1 MATGLQQAEDAF
13 AGMLSGPTP
22 DKQQQLEAGTED
34 AGQETEEPEVEA
46 SPEVEEPE
54 ETQEAETE
62 EPEESYYPIKL
73 DGVDH
78 EVTLGEALA
87 GYQRQSDYTKKT
99 QQLAQDKKQVETE
112 VEAAKKEKV
121 QYQQSLERLIHDQQ
135 AQQPQEPDWDTLY
148 ESDPLEWMKQK
159 ELVRTQK
166 ENALELQQEHYR
178 MQQVKQAEQEEQM
191 RGYLQAQHQSL
202 MSAIPEWSDPKV
214 MQQEKNDIRNY
225 AVSIGYSESEVS
237 QVYDSRAVLALRS
250 AMIASDLSGKGAKK
264 LKPAP
269 SAIRAISPGSAPS
282 QPKKQTSLHKAKIRL
297 AKSGKMSDAAE
308 IFKQLL

>member
-1 MATGLQQAEDAF
+1 MATGLQQAEEAF
-13 AGMLSGPTP
+13 AGMLSGATP

-34 AGQETEEPEVEA
+34 AGQEAEEPEVEA

-62 EPEESYYPIKL
+62 EPEEAYYPVKL

-99 QQLAQDKKQVETE
+99 QQLAQEKKQVETE
-112 VEAAKKEKV
+112 VEAAKREKM

-202 MSAIPEWSDPKV
+202 MGAIPEWSDPKV

-225 AVSIGYSESEVS
+225 AVSIGYSEEEVS
-237 QVYDSRAVLALRS
+237 QVYDSRAVLAQRS
-250 AMIASDLSGKGAKK
+250 RMIANGLSGKGAKK
-264 LKPAP
+264 HKPAQ

-282 QPKKQTSLHKAKIRL
+282 QPKKQTSMHKAKIRL
-297 AKSGKMSDAAE
+297 AKTGKMSDAAE
-308 IFKQLL
+308 VFKQLL

>member
-1 MATGLQQAEDAF
+1 MATGLQQAEEAF
-13 AGMLSGPTP
+13 AGMLSGATP

-34 AGQETEEPEVEA
+34 AGQEAEEPEVEA

-62 EPEESYYPIKL
+62 EPEEAYYPIKL

-99 QQLAQDKKQVETE
+99 QQLAQEKKQVETE
-112 VEAAKKEKV
+112 VEAAKKAKG

-135 AQQPQEPDWDTLY
+135 AQQPQEPDWDALY

-202 MSAIPEWSDPKV
+202 MGAIPEWSDPKV

-225 AVSIGYSESEVS
+225 AVSIGYSEEEVS

-250 AMIASDLSGKGAKK
+250 GMIASGLSGKGAKK
-264 LKPAP
+264 LKPAQ

-282 QPKKQTSLHKAKIRL
+282 QPRKQTSLHKAKIRL

>member
-1 MATGLQQAEDAF
+1 MATGLQQAEEAF

-34 AGQETEEPEVEA
+34 AGQEAEEPEVEA

-62 EPEESYYPIKL
+62 EPEEAYYPIKL

-99 QQLAQDKKQVETE
+99 QQLAQEKKQVETE
-112 VEAAKKEKV
+112 VEAAKKAKG

-135 AQQPQEPDWDTLY
+135 AQQPQEPDWDALY

-191 RGYLQAQHQSL
+191 RGYLQVQHQSL

-214 MQQEKNDIRNY
+214 MQQEKNDIRTY
-225 AVSIGYSESEVS
+225 AISIGYSEEEVS

-250 AMIASDLSGKGAKK
+250 GMIASGLSGKGAKK
-264 LKPAP
+264 LKPAQ

-282 QPKKQTSLHKAKIRL
+282 QPRKQTSLHKAKIRL